1 MILFLFIS
9 AGEAIGQEAFVLTLD
24 QAINISLNKS
34 YTVKAHQETK
44 QAMQHYFKYW
54 QAMFDPKLE
63 FTVFTPSW
71 NENVSGIQRVDGLPV
86 YNSTGMMQY
95 GSKLKF
101 TYTLPSGGHMALGTE
116 VYRENLKT
124 VLALRDYEKLSTNQA
139 RSSISLSFDQPI
151 FTKNKLKENLEEARL
166 QYEKVSSEFN
176 RRQLDIIYQV
186 TEGFYD
192 VYRKTRE
199 MEIAGEKLKNSEET
213 YRIAKL
219 KGEAGRIP
227 ESDVLSAEVTV
238 AQNRADLSQ
247 AEGNLRQTEDKFKQL
262 IGLSLYDDIRITTD
276 LAYDSFNINPEEA
289 VSKALVLRSEIAE
302 RESDVELQDINLDR
316 ARRIREISG
325 TISAY
330 YDLTGVSTIDHGSM
344 GGLFRSSLNNFADR
358 PSNRGI
364 TLTFS
369 YPVFDWGRGAQRVKQ
384 ETANLREA
392 QLTLDNTKTTIV
404 REVRDI
410 VRSVE
415 EAKNR
420 LEIHEKN
427 EQLARK
433 LYEISQ
439 MRFEHGGITSQELG
453 MEQAKLTESQL
464 GYLGAYITYQLALAD
479 LKRKTLW
486 DFKENQ
492 RYQQLSFSDK

>member
-1 MILFLFIS
+1 MRKLPAYLILFLFIS

-151 FTKNKLKENLEEARL
+151 FTKNKLK
-166 QYEKVSSEFN
+166 
-176 RRQLDIIYQV
+176 
-186 TEGFYD
+186 
-192 VYRKTRE
+192 
-199 MEIAGEKLKNSEET
+199 
-213 YRIAKL
+213 
-219 KGEAGRIP
+219 
-227 ESDVLSAEVTV
+227 
-238 AQNRADLSQ
+238 
-247 AEGNLRQTEDKFKQL
+247 
-262 IGLSLYDDIRITTD
+262 
-276 LAYDSFNINPEEA
+276 NINPEEA